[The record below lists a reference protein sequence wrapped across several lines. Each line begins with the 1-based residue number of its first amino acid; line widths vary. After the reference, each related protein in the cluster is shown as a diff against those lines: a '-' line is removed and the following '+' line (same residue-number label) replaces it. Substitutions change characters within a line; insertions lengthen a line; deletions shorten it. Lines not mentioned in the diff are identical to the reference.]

1 MLINSANFLKSAS
14 KPSECPSEDF
24 PEFAFIGRSNVGK
37 SSLINMLTERKK
49 LAKVSVTP
57 GKTELLNYFLINNN
71 RYLVDLPGYG
81 YAKKSKAQRIAREKV
96 MWNYFMERTTLKT
109 VFLLIDGSILPQ
121 HIDLEFVESLVYHK
135 VPFEIIV
142 TKTDKTNQKN
152 LHKHSTLLQ
161 KEISKLVIDAP
172 KIFYVSNTKRKGKE
186 KILDFIQEQIEE
198 KAV

>member
-1 MLINSANFLKSAS
+1 MLITSADFIKSAS
-14 KPSECPSEDF
+14 KLSECPVEDF

-37 SSLINMLTERKK
+37 SSLINMLTQRKQ

-57 GKTELLNYFLINNN
+57 GKTELLNYFLINKN

-96 MWNYFMERTTLKT
+96 MWKYFMERATLKT

-121 HIDLEFVESLVYHK
+121 HIDLEFIEWLVYHK

-142 TKTDKTNQKN
+142 TKIDKTSQKN
-152 LHKHSTLLQ
+152 LHKHMTLCK
-161 KEISKLVIDAP
+161 KEINKIVIDQP
-172 KIFYVSNTKRKGKE
+172 KIFYVSNTKGKGKE
-186 KILDFIQEQIEE
+186 KILEYIEE
-198 KAV
+198 YTE